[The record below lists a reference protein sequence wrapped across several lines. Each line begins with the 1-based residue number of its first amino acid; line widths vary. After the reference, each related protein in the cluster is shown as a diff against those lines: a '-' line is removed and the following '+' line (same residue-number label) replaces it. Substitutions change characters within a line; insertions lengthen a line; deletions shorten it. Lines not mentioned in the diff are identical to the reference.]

1 MKFLPTFMAASALVA
16 LSACATQQPT
26 ISSIGTS
33 PKAPQV
39 VAQCISTRWADKTQ
53 TPVVSQTRVAND
65 FGVDVLVPGQQ
76 PGGDAAVV
84 RQSPQGPGTWV
95 GYRSTTNAAPDPSV
109 TAAVS
114 SCL

>member
-1 MKFLPTFMAASALVA
+1 MKFIPTFMAAGALVA
-16 LSACATQQPT
+16 LGACATQEPQMT
-26 ISSIGTS
+26 SIGKS
-33 PKAPQV
+33 AKAPQA
-39 VAQCISTRWADKTQ
+39 VAQCISTSWADKTQ

-84 RQSPQGPGTWV
+84 RQSPQGPGSWV
-95 GYRSTTNAAPDPSV
+95 GYRSLHNTAPDPSV
-109 TAAVS
+109 TAAIS